1 MKKIQ
6 LDAESLR
13 VETFE
18 AERARDEKGT
28 VLGWNATDPRRSDC
42 LNTCDGC
49 PTYSCPPIV
58 CL

>member
-6 LDAESLR
+6 LDVDSLR

-18 AERARDEKGT
+18 AELARDARGT
-28 VLGWNATDPRRSDC
+28 VVGWNVTDPRRSDC
-42 LNTCDGC
+42 LDTCDGC
-49 PTYSCPPIV
+49 PTYSCPPRV

>member
-6 LDAESLR
+6 LDVDGLR

-18 AERARDEKGT
+18 PEHSRDARGT
-28 VLGWNATDPRRSDC
+28 VVGWQVTDPRRSDC